1 MTKISKYENM
11 DIFSKRE
18 DIICTNN
25 NERQKYKNFLLKT
38 INNILTPNQKE
49 YIIEYYFFNMKMKDI
64 AEQNNINI
72 STVSKTIK
80 RGTEK
85 IKKLANI
92 YFN

>member
-11 DIFSKRE
+11 DIFPTGNEKIS
-18 DIICTNN
+18 TNN
-25 NERQKYKNFLLKT
+25 KDRQKYKEFLIKA
-38 INNILTPNQKE
+38 INNALTPNQKE
-49 YIIEYYFFNMKMKDI
+49 YIIEYYVFNKKMKDI
-64 AEQNNINI
+64 AELNNINI

-80 RGTEK
+80 RGTNK